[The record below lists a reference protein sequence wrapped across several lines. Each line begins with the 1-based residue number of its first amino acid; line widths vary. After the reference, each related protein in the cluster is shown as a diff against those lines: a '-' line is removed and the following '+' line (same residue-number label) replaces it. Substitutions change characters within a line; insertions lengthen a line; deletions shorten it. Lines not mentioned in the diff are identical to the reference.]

1 MRSSFLP
8 LALPASLVFL
18 LAACGHEEATPTSI
32 RPAMVVQPQPSAQA
46 MDSYPGEV
54 RARYEPDLAFRIGG
68 KVSKRLVEEGERV
81 KANQALR
88 TQELQGAAEHILLDY
103 TRLLQW
109 HVATLMDNEISGQ
122 PQSFQRSGK
131 PIKSIRQRIVGKGG
145 RVRGNL
151 MGKRVDF
158 SARSVITPDPNLVST
173 HTNANRGCICTFQF
187 ESHLFCF

>member
-81 KANQALR
+81 KANQALA
-88 TQELQGAAEHILLDY
+88 ELDPQDV
-103 TRLLQW
+103 RLQLEAP
-109 HVATLMDNEISGQ
+109 V
-122 PQSFQRSGK
+122 P
-131 PIKSIRQRIVGKGG
+131 KSRPPRP
-145 RVRGNL
+145 
-151 MGKRVDF
+151 
-158 SARSVITPDPNLVST
+158 T
-173 HTNANRGCICTFQF
+173 
-187 ESHLFCF
+187 